1 MIDKRVESFAA
12 ALEGL
17 KDGDTLLCGGFGS
30 VGEPFA
36 LIEAVIA
43 QGARDLTVVCNN
55 AGSGVVGV
63 AALLKA
69 GRARKLICSYP
80 RSTDPQVIDALYAES
95 KIELEIVPQGTLSER
110 MRAAGAGLGGFFT
123 RVGAETKLAAGK
135 ETRIIDGREY
145 VFEKPLPAD
154 FAMLRAHR
162 ADRLGN
168 LQFRKA
174 MRNFNVAM
182 AMAGK
187 VTLAEVDELVP
198 VGGIDPEDVHVPGIF
213 VDRVVECPRHPKL
226 IEITARQR
234 S

>member
-80 RSTDPQVIDALYAES
+80 RSTDPQVIDALYAER
-95 KIELEIVPQGTLSER
+95 KIEIEIVPQGTLSER

-135 ETRIIDGREY
+135 ETRMLDGALH
-145 VFEKPLPAD
+145 VFERPLPGD
-154 FAMLRAHR
+154 FALIKAYR
-162 ADRLGN
+162 ADRWGN
-168 LQFRKA
+168 LRYRKA
-174 MRNFNVAM
+174 ARNFNPVM

-187 VTLAEVDELVP
+187 VTVAQVDELVELGALDAEAI
-198 VGGIDPEDVHVPGIF
+198 VTPGIF
-213 VDRVVECPRHPKL
+213 VDRVV
-226 IEITARQR
+226 AA
-234 S
+234 

>member
-17 KDGDTLLCGGFGS
+17 KDGDTVLCGGFGS

-43 QGARDLTVVCNN
+43 QGRRELTVVCNN
-55 AGSGVVGV
+55 AGSGLVGV

-69 GRARKLICSYP
+69 GCARRLICSYP
-80 RSTDPQVIDALYAES
+80 RSTDPQVIDALYAER
-95 KIELEIVPQGTLSER
+95 KIEIEIVPQGTLSER

-135 ETRIIDGREY
+135 ETRMIEGALH
-145 VFEKPLPAD
+145 VFERPLPGD
-154 FAMLRAHR
+154 FALIKAHR
-162 ADRLGN
+162 ADRWGN
-168 LQFRKA
+168 LLYRKA
-174 MRNFNVAM
+174 ARNFNPVM

-187 VTLAEVDELVP
+187 VTVAQVDELAELGALDAEAIVT
-198 VGGIDPEDVHVPGIF
+198 PGIF
-213 VDRVVECPRHPKL
+213 VDRVV
-226 IEITARQR
+226 AA
-234 S
+234 

>member
-17 KDGDTLLCGGFGS
+17 KDGDTVLCGGFGS

-43 QGARDLTVVCNN
+43 QGRRELTVVCNN
-55 AGSGVVGV
+55 AGSGLVGV

-69 GRARKLICSYP
+69 GCARRLICSYP
-80 RSTDPQVIDALYAES
+80 RSTDPQVIDALYAER
-95 KIELEIVPQGTLSER
+95 KIEIEIVPQGTLSER

-135 ETRIIDGREY
+135 ETRMIEGALH
-145 VFEKPLPAD
+145 VFERPLPGD
-154 FAMLRAHR
+154 FALIKAHR
-162 ADRLGN
+162 ADRWGN
-168 LQFRKA
+168 LLYRKA
-174 MRNFNVAM
+174 ARNFNPVM

-187 VTLAEVDELVP
+187 MTVAQVDELAELGALDAEAIVT
-198 VGGIDPEDVHVPGIF
+198 PGIF
-213 VDRVVECPRHPKL
+213 VDRVV
-226 IEITARQR
+226 AA
-234 S
+234 

>member
-17 KDGDTLLCGGFGS
+17 KDGDTVLCGGFGS

-43 QGARDLTVVCNN
+43 QGRRELTVVCNN
-55 AGSGVVGV
+55 AGSGLVGV

-69 GRARKLICSYP
+69 GCARRLICSYP
-80 RSTDPQVIDALYAES
+80 RSTDPQVIDALYAER
-95 KIELEIVPQGTLSER
+95 KIEIEIVPQGTLSER

-135 ETRIIDGREY
+135 ETRMIEGALHI
-145 VFEKPLPAD
+145 FERPLPGD
-154 FAMLRAHR
+154 FALIKAHR
-162 ADRLGN
+162 ADRWGN
-168 LQFRKA
+168 LLYRKA
-174 MRNFNVAM
+174 ARNFNPVM

-187 VTLAEVDELVP
+187 MTVAQVDELAELGALDAEAIVT
-198 VGGIDPEDVHVPGIF
+198 PGIF
-213 VDRVVECPRHPKL
+213 VDRVV
-226 IEITARQR
+226 AA
-234 S
+234 

>member
-135 ETRIIDGREY
+135 ETRIIDGALH
-145 VFEKPLPAD
+145 VFERPLQGD
-154 FAMLRAHR
+154 FALIKAHR
-162 ADRLGN
+162 ADRWGN
-168 LQFRKA
+168 LRYRKA
-174 MRNFNVAM
+174 ARNFNPVM

-187 VTLAEVDELVP
+187 VTVAQVDELVELGALDAEAI
-198 VGGIDPEDVHVPGIF
+198 VTPGIF
-213 VDRVVECPRHPKL
+213 VDRVV
-226 IEITARQR
+226 AA
-234 S
+234 